1 LRAAVDAAAVREG
14 SGQAG
19 TRAGVLEPP
28 PGAGYMCHYD
38 AFREL
43 ERLQNV
49 VGRMHDAGKRTR
61 SSTLWAWN
69 YAENMD
75 DAGVR
80 RVEFVTRIPELR
92 QKKNVE
98 LRLPI
103 PQEYVHLKKS
113 RGHVLLS
120 C

>member
-49 VGRMHDAGKRTR
+49 VGRMHDAGKEPGRRHSGLGIMLRTW
-61 SSTLWAWN
+61 TTPA
-69 YAENMD
+69 YGE
-75 DAGVR
+75 
-80 RVEFVTRIPELR
+80 
-92 QKKNVE
+92 
-98 LRLPI
+98 
-103 PQEYVHLKKS
+103 
-113 RGHVLLS
+113 
-120 C
+120 